1 MTFPRG
7 RSDTGDVPGL
17 RRAERKER
25 RPMWDLVLN
34 EDGQSTVEY
43 VLVVLAAAALAMA
56 LVGWIG
62 GSSLIPSFFSSVM
75 NKVIGFVR

>member
-1 MTFPRG
+1 
-7 RSDTGDVPGL
+7 
-17 RRAERKER
+17 
-25 RPMWDLVLN
+25 MWMRISM

-43 VLVVLAAAALAMA
+43 VLVVLAAATLAMA

-62 GSSLIPSFFSSVM
+62 GSSLIPSFFSSVI